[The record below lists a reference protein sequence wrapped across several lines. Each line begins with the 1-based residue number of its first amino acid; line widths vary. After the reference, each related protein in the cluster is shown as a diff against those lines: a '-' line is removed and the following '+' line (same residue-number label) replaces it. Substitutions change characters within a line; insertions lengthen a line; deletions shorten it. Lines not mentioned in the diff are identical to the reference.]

1 MSKNIFINLFDPK
14 RSQNKKCSEFIE
26 IRYFNYVDLNFNVEN
41 DFYQIC
47 TNCARPNWS
56 QNEKCSEFIEI

>member
-47 TNCARPNWS
+47 TNGSA
-56 QNEKCSEFIEI
+56 KLVAK